1 MCHGAVCHEYIIIYD
16 YLFQESF
23 DSFCYMHFLC
33 RGRIDLLSI
42 NSSEFSLSKFSRY
55 RLYYIINIKI
65 NKYENRRAI
74 SRSLRRY
81 RKYEKETVSRSLNF
95 HRIHENMT
103 VKCLSNDVHE
113 FNSRYNFE
121 VSTRNRQVSDI
132 DLPFFSFFF
141 FLSPEVTELHTRWD
155 IPCYR
160 KRMCALLSKDIPE
173 S

>member
-1 MCHGAVCHEYIIIYD
+1 MLRLWKNVSRSCMSRIYYYIR
-16 YLFQESF
+16 LFVP
-23 DSFCYMHFLC
+23 
-33 RGRIDLLSI
+33 RIFRFILLHA
-42 NSSEFSLSKFSRY
+42 FSLSRKNRSIIHKFLRIFTIKILSISFI
-55 RLYYIINIKI
+55 LYYINIKI

-95 HRIHENMT
+95 HRIHENLT

-141 FLSPEVTELHTRWD
+141 FLSPEVTELHTR
-155 IPCYR
+155 
-160 KRMCALLSKDIPE
+160 
-173 S
+173 